1 MDDRM
6 RQAVQTLFRRG
17 RVNALLTISA
27 LAVAGA
33 GSWEGPAAAQG
44 AREIGEAALP
54 DIIVTARKREETLQD
69 VPLAVSAF
77 TADRIERE
85 GLRDVADVAFQTP
98 GFSFRSAFG
107 RDADRPVIRGMSNIQ
122 GAANAA
128 FFIDGVFVTGS
139 IASLNLDNLERVEVI
154 RGPQA
159 ALFGRN
165 TFSGA
170 VNFVTRRPDN
180 RLRAQA
186 KGTVGEDGLYE
197 ATGFVSGPIVPDRL
211 FAQVDGRYYEFGGQ
225 YPNVIDPDD
234 RLGRQM
240 SYSAGGT
247 LVFRPVDGLEITG
260 RLAYLRD
267 EDGFY
272 PIMRAGR
279 VVGQALPVP
288 RQIVDNGLLNCFL
301 PQETGVFGPPP
312 LFRPVISNR
321 SRGYRCGPL
330 ETPQLFALNTAQFRA
345 AGFPN
350 GLEREEWRASLR
362 GELDIDGWDL
372 IAIGAFN
379 NRERLVVT
387 DQDYSDVR
395 APAPVLG
402 AFETM
407 DRGGAKD
414 WSGEVKLL
422 SPQDARIRGLLGAY
436 YYKERSRGDAFS
448 ANLNIGFNRPF
459 QVGDDPALIV
469 RNPVFSNR
477 VENWA
482 VFGQV
487 EVEPAAGLTLSAEGR
502 YQEDRL
508 SVAGE
513 SRVTVGGQTFVRGIA
528 PSVTFTN
535 FLPRFTVDWKADDDV
550 MLYGVA
556 AKGNKPGGFNT
567 GVFNAVFSDE
577 EVARL
582 VSLGFDTF
590 KEEEAWSYEV
600 GAKTQLLGRRLILNL
615 AAFYID
621 WTNQQLTQTVVVPR
635 RDGALGQVSFT
646 ANVGKSEVKGIEV
659 EAAARLAPWL
669 GARLGYAYTDARIK
683 DFVSEDQADFFITAE
698 DIARL
703 NQIAP
708 LPAFVPPT
716 SPLFPLYL
724 AQLRQAAPARNA
736 AVEDLLRQ
744 KGNAAGNRLPRV
756 PEHQL
761 SLSLDFDAEMTPE
774 VRLFFTPALA
784 FESKRFTQVDNFLYA
799 PDSTLVNL
807 RGGVAWRNLSVTAFL
822 TNAFNDKTP
831 VDILR
836 YVDPQQT
843 IFRPALRPGEASA
856 FLGGQNVSSTSIRDF
871 AVTAPRLRNFGVT
884 VSVRFGG

>member
-1 MDDRM
+1 MTRTIDR
-6 RQAVQTLFRRG
+6 TFD
-17 RVNALLTISA
+17 RVSSRLAALGLGVSLAALVAATVPAPASA
-27 LAVAGA
+27 QQLSDA
-33 GSWEGPAAAQG
+33 
-44 AREIGEAALP
+44 GEAAIP

-77 TADRIERE
+77 TAERIERE
-85 GLRDVADVAFQTP
+85 GLRDIADVALQTP

-128 FFIDGVFVTGS
+128 FFVDGIFVTGS

-186 KGTVGEDGLYE
+186 KGTIGEDGLRE
-197 ATGFVSGPIVPDRL
+197 VSGFVSTPLVQDRV
-211 FAQVDGRYYEFGGQ
+211 FAQLDGRFYEFGGQ
-225 YPNVIDPDD
+225 YANAIDPDD
-234 RLGRQM
+234 TLGRQK
-240 SYSAGGT
+240 SYSVGGT
-247 LVFRPVDGLEITG
+247 LVIRPADNFELTG
-260 RLAYLRD
+260 RLGYLRD

-272 PIMRAGR
+272 AIMRAGR

-288 RQIVDNGLLNCFL
+288 RQIVNNSLLNCFL
-301 PQETGVFGPPP
+301 PQETGVFGPAP
-312 LFRPVISNR
+312 LFRPVIANR

-330 ETPQLFALNTAQFRA
+330 GTPEVFALNTAQFRA

-362 GELDIDGWDL
+362 AELDINDWEFV
-372 IAIGAFN
+372 ATGAFN
-379 NRERLVVT
+379 NRERLAVT

-407 DRGGAKD
+407 DKGGAKD
-414 WSGEVKLL
+414 WSGEFKIL
-422 SPQDARIRGLLGAY
+422 SPRTNRLRGLAGVY

-448 ANLNIGFNRPF
+448 ANLNLGINRPF
-459 QVGDDPALIV
+459 QVGDDPSLIV
-469 RNPVFSNR
+469 RNPVFSSKT
-477 VENWA
+477 ENWA
-482 VFGQV
+482 LFGQLEFELV
-487 EVEPAAGLTLSAEGR
+487 DGLTVSAEGR
-502 YQEDRL
+502 YQEDTL

-513 SRVTVGGQTFVRGIA
+513 SRATAAGQTFVRAIT
-528 PSVTFTN
+528 PEVTYTN
-535 FLPRFTVDWKADDDV
+535 FLPRFTIDWRATPDV
-550 MLYGVA
+550 LIYGVA

-567 GVFNAVFSDE
+567 GVFNAIYSDE
-577 EVARL
+577 EVSRL
-582 VSLGFDTF
+582 VAQGFDTF
-590 KEEEAWSYEV
+590 REEEAWSYEI
-600 GAKTQLLGRRLILNL
+600 GAKTQWLDRRLTLNL

-621 WTNQQLTQTVVVPR
+621 WKNQQLTQTVVVPR

-646 ANVGKSEVKGIEV
+646 TNVGKSEVKGVEV

-683 DFVSEDQADFFITAE
+683 DFVSEDQADFFITPA

-716 SPLFPLYL
+716 SPLYPQYL
-724 AQLRQAAPARNA
+724 EQLRLAAPARTA
-736 AVEDLLRQ
+736 AVDELLRQ
-744 KGNAAGNRLPRV
+744 KGNSAGNRLPRV

-761 SLSLDFDAEMTPE
+761 NFSLDFDVE
-774 VRLFFTPALA
+774 VGMDTRLFFSPSVAI
-784 FESKRFTQVDNFLYA
+784 ESRRFTQVDNFLYA
-799 PDSTLVNL
+799 PDSTQVNL
-807 RGGVAWRNLSVTAFL
+807 RGGVNWRNLSITAFL
-822 TNAFNDKTP
+822 TNAFNDRTP

-836 YVDPQQT
+836 YIDPQQN
-843 IFRPALRPGEASA
+843 IFRPAIRPGEASA
-856 FLGGQNVSSTSIRDF
+856 FLNGQNVASTSIRDF
-871 AVTAPRLRNFGVT
+871 AVSAPRLRNFGVT
-884 VSVRFGG
+884 VLYRFSQ